1 MIIDLWE
8 SVNNIEAR
16 VRKRKLTLTLGPEE
30 DEQSLDKEMNR
41 RLFV

>member
-1 MIIDLWE
+1 
-8 SVNNIEAR
+8 
-16 VRKRKLTLTLGPEE
+16 LTLTLGPEE